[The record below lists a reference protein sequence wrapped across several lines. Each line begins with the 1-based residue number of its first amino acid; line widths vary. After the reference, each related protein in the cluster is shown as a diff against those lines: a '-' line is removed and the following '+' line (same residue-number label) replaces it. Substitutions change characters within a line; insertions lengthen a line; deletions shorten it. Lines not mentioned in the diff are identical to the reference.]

1 MKETSL
7 NRHLTQAIADHH
19 DLLPFPAFMQ
29 AALYDPTHGY
39 YQQKDRVFGAEG
51 DFITGAEMG
60 PWLALAFADLI
71 YHNWQQLGCPQR
83 WSLLEQG
90 GGRGRLLAQVLRLLR
105 DHFQQLPTQVFAV
118 EQSPL
123 RQAEQADHYRE
134 HQLDVTILPTLD
146 AVQHDGP
153 LLVFS
158 NELPDAF
165 PVRCFV
171 WQQGHAYERGVALDE
186 TGALCWR
193 TAEQPMQPQPA
204 IDADICTAW
213 PEGYISELNHGLE
226 AWQSELAGLL
236 SRHGGMVMTV
246 DYGYSQREYY
256 RANRLEGT
264 LMGHAAHQTVYDVL
278 ANPGASDITAHIDF
292 TALARCG
299 RNHGLQAVAYMT
311 QGAWLACSP
320 LIQATMQ
327 DCAAT
332 PNARTV
338 ALLAHAKRLMLPHA
352 GMGETFKLLVQS
364 RDAIALP
371 PELQTM
377 NRLERLHLG

>member
-1 MKETSL
+1 MLKQ
-7 NRHLTQAIADHH
+7 HLTQAIADHQGF
-19 DLLPFPAFMQ
+19 LPFPAFMQ
-29 AALYDPTHGY
+29 AALYEPKHGY
-39 YQQKDRVFGAEG
+39 YQQQNRIFGAEG

-71 YHNWQQLGCPQR
+71 HHHWQQLGSPKQ
-83 WSLLEQG
+83 WALLEQG

-105 DHFQQLPTQVFAV
+105 DHFQQLPSQVFAV

-123 RQAEQADHYRE
+123 RQAEQAAHYRE
-134 HQLDVTILPTLD
+134 HQLDVSMVATLD
-146 AVQHDGP
+146 AVQHEGA

-171 WQQGHAYERGVALDE
+171 WQQGQAYERGVGVDAA
-186 TGALCWR
+186 GAFVWQ
-193 TAEQPMQPQPA
+193 TAPQPMQPQPA
-204 IDADICTAW
+204 IDAAISAAW
-213 PEGYISELNHGLE
+213 PEGYISEFNHGLDR
-226 AWQSELAGLL
+226 WQGELAALI
-236 SRHGGMVMTV
+236 RKHGGVVMTV
-246 DYGYSQREYY
+246 DYGYSQQEYY
-256 RANRLEGT
+256 RPNRLEGT
-264 LMGHAAHQTVYDVL
+264 LMGHASHQTVYDVL
-278 ANPGASDITAHIDF
+278 TDPGASDITAHIDF

-299 RNHGLQAVAYMT
+299 QDHGLHAVAYMT

-320 LIQATMQ
+320 LVQATMQ

-332 PNARTV
+332 PNERTV

-364 RDAIALP
+364 WDALDLP
-371 PELQTM
+371 PQLASM
-377 NRLERLHLG
+377 NRLERLNLG